1 VNTRKRD
8 GSQVPEPGVRLG
20 IVTAQDVVRY
30 GLTAMLAEHPGRV
43 RIVEVDPSAPTPGE
57 VDVYLYDVLG
67 LNERDGLD
75 LEGLI
80 KVGNVVALTRV
91 LRPDL
96 AARAV
101 AHGAVD
107 RVSMSAN
114 SRELLEAVV
123 DAATRPT
130 DPGARDASRAPDEV
144 WRGQSSGLTAQE
156 DRVLALITA
165 GLSNKEIADAL
176 YLSINSVKSHIRNAY
191 QKIGVSRR
199 SQAVSWCI
207 EHGYDPAVCGVHPLG

>member
-1 VNTRKRD
+1 VNTRKRV
-8 GSQVPEPGVRLG
+8 GSPVPTPGVRLA
-20 IVTAQDVVRY
+20 IITAQDVVRY
-30 GLTAMLAEHPGRV
+30 GVTAMLAEHPGRV
-43 RIVEVDPSAPTPGE
+43 RILEVDPAEPTPGE

-75 LEGLI
+75 LERLI

-114 SRELLEAVV
+114 SQELLDAVLA
-123 DAATRPT
+123 AATRQT
-130 DPGARDASRAPDEV
+130 DAAACEASRAPDEV

-165 GLSNKEIADAL
+165 GLSNKEIAEGL

-207 EHGYDPAVCGVHPLG
+207 EHGYDPAGCGVHPLG

>member
-1 VNTRKRD
+1 MNTTKRD
-8 GSQVPEPGVRLG
+8 GSQVPAPGVRLA
-20 IVTAQDVVRY
+20 IITAQDVVRY

-43 RIVEVDPSAPTPGE
+43 RIVEVDSSAPTPGE

-75 LEGLI
+75 LERLI

-114 SRELLEAVV
+114 SRELLEAIV

-130 DPGARDASRAPDEV
+130 DPVPDEASRAPDEV

-207 EHGYDPAVCGVHPLG
+207 EHGYDPAGTGVHPLG